1 MCLKRLR
8 VARTVAID
16 LRSLQ
21 IGHENRGIGMV
32 VKSVLAHLP
41 SSDDHFIFYAYDS
54 SNPIDELK
62 IPLKISNYEIVY
74 TKARKKSVDS
84 PKDLIDIA
92 RTAYHRFLPLKP
104 YQPDLFIQFDF
115 ALGIPRWRR
124 TRTVCVGYDLIPLVM
139 RSTYLPTVFTALNQ
153 PGGKK
158 TKIKSAVRASYY
170 NAKATKDY
178 ANYKAADRIVA
189 ISEATKKSFIE
200 LLGINEHKIVAAPLA
215 PVVPNIDKKSA
226 PKNLPAKPFIFYIGG
241 TDSRKNVT
249 DVIAA
254 FNIAR
259 GKGAELA
266 LVLAG
271 NEFKALETLPDIRAR
286 KAIMSSP
293 YKNDIHF
300 VGFISDEEKV
310 YLYHHALAFVFCSSY
325 EGFGLP
331 VLEAQALGCPVISYN
346 NSSIPE
352 VSSKSVYLVGDRN
365 TTAVANTIHTVST
378 ADRTVIAKQ
387 GLHFTKKFKWDNFT
401 KVLLED

>member
-32 VKSVLAHLP
+32 VKSVLAHIP
-41 SSDDHFIFYAYDS
+41 PSDDHFIFYAYDS
-54 SNPIDELK
+54 SNPVEELK
-62 IPLKISNYEIVY
+62 IPLQISNYEIIY

-104 YQPDLFIQFDF
+104 YRPDIFIQFDF
-115 ALGIPRWRR
+115 ALGIPRWKK

-139 RSTYLPTVFTALNQ
+139 RSTYLPTVLTALNQ

-158 TKIKSAVRASYY
+158 AKVKSAIRASYY
-170 NAKATKDY
+170 NAKAAKDY

-189 ISEATKKSFIE
+189 ISEATKKSFVDI
-200 LLGINEHKIVAAPLA
+200 LGIDERKISAVPLA
-215 PVVPNIDKKSA
+215 PVVPSLGKKMA
-226 PKNLPAKPFIFYIGG
+226 PKNLPDKPFIFYIGG
-241 TDSRKNVT
+241 TDSRKNVA

-259 GKGAELA
+259 GRGNNIA

-271 NEFKALETLPDIRAR
+271 NEFKAIEALPDVRAR
-286 KAIMSSP
+286 KAVASSP

-300 VGFISDEEKV
+300 AGFITDEEKV
-310 YLYHHALAFVFCSSY
+310 YLYRHALAFIFCSSY

-352 VSSKSVYLVGDRN
+352 VSSNSVHLVEDRN
-365 TTAVANTIHTVST
+365 VTAVANTIHTIST
-378 ADRTVIAKQ
+378 ADRDKIAEE
-387 GLHFTKKFKWDNFT
+387 GLKFSENFRWDSFTKTLIDQ
-401 KVLLED
+401 